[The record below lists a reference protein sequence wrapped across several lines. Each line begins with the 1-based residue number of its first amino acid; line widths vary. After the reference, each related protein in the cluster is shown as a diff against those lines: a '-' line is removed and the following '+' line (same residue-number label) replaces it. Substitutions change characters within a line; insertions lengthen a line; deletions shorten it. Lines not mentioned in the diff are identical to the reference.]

1 MAPGIL
7 ARVQHSTAT
16 PGPAHA
22 RRLPGATRRVGP
34 LLVLLA
40 VALVAIA
47 AWQVLADG
55 PPAPA
60 RTVTA
65 PPDVGVAKS
74 APPAPVPPARFT
86 VLAAGDL
93 LPHGPVVRS
102 ADGGEDF
109 ETLLSGLDAWVA
121 GADLA
126 LCHLEVPVAPEGT
139 SPSGYPLFAAPAGLV
154 DAVAAQGWDG
164 CSTAS
169 NHSVDR
175 GYDGVVAT
183 LDALDEAGL
192 GHVGTARSEAE
203 QAAPQYYEVER
214 AGRTLTVAHLSA
226 TYGLNG
232 LPMPADAPW
241 AVDLIDAGRLVDD
254 ARRAREDGADV
265 VLVSLHAGVEYTEDL
280 TDQQVDVVRALGE
293 SGAVDLV
300 IGHHAHVPQRIERV
314 DGGPADE
321 GMWVAYGLG
330 NLLSN
335 QSAACC
341 DARTSNGVLLS
352 ATFTQE
358 RPSGPLLVSGVGW
371 TGTTV
376 DIAAGHRVHA
386 LPDVLE
392 DPGTT
397 TLTATELSARQE
409 RVADAVRDAAT
420 ELLEPV
426 GPTGPDPTVLPR
438 EGGAAGG

>member
-1 MAPGIL
+1 M
-7 ARVQHSTAT
+7 QHSTDSS
-16 PGPAHA
+16 GPAHA
-22 RRLPGATRRVGP
+22 RRLPGATRRRGI

-40 VALVAIA
+40 AVVVAFA

-55 PPAPA
+55 PPPPG

-65 PPDVGVAKS
+65 PPDVDVAKS
-74 APPAPVPPARFT
+74 TPPAPVPPARFT

-102 ADGGEDF
+102 ADGGDDF
-109 ETLLSGLDAWVA
+109 GTLLSGLDAWVA

-126 LCHLEVPVAPEGT
+126 LCHMEVPVAPEGT
-139 SPSGYPLFAAPAGLV
+139 APSGYPMFAAPAGLV
-154 DAVAAQGWDG
+154 DAVAEQGWDG

-183 LDALDEAGL
+183 LDAFDEAGL

-203 QAAPQYYEVER
+203 QAAPQRYGVER
-214 AGRTLTVAHLSA
+214 SGRTLTVAHLSA

-241 AVDLIDAGRLVDD
+241 AADMIDAGRLVDD
-254 ARRAREDGADV
+254 ARQARKDGADV
-265 VLVSLHAGVEYTEDL
+265 VLVSLHAGVEYTEDI

-314 DGGPADE
+314 DGGRADE
-321 GMWVAYGLG
+321 GMWAAYGLG

-358 RPSGPLLVSGVGW
+358 RPSGPTLLSDVGW
-371 TGTTV
+371 TATTV

-386 LPDVLE
+386 LPDVLD

-397 TLTATELSARQE
+397 TMTAAELATRQQ
-409 RVADAVRDAAT
+409 RVADAVRDAAS
-420 ELLEPV
+420 ERLEPAAS
-426 GPTGPDPTVLPR
+426 TGPEPTVLPR
-438 EGGAAGG
+438 ASDPADG